1 MTHVVLVG
9 ATKGM
14 GRSLSRLL
22 AARGD
27 SLFLLGRDEGDL
39 AATAADLKLRGASKV
54 GWALLDLEDSSGF
67 DPALNQVGAA
77 GPVDWVVVTAADF
90 ASQDLLE
97 EDGVRLEA
105 LLRVN
110 FTGTI
115 LFCEAARKKLLRDGG
130 GLCVFG
136 SVAGDRGR
144 KPVGLY
150 GSTKAGLHHYL
161 ESLDHRYHGE
171 GLTVLTV
178 KPGFVRTSMTAGL
191 SPPPFAG
198 DPDAVARQVLKAMN
212 RRKVLLYTPSI
223 WWWVMTVIRWLPRF
237 VMRRIGF

>member
-1 MTHVVLVG
+1 MTRVVLLG

-14 GRSLSRLL
+14 GRSLGRLL
-22 AARGD
+22 AARGVG
-27 SLFLLGRDEGDL
+27 LFLLGRDERDL
-39 AATAADLKLRGASKV
+39 EATAADLKVRGASEV
-54 GWALLDLEDSSGF
+54 GWALLNLSDPPGFSS
-67 DPALNQVGAA
+67 ALKRAGAD

-90 ASQDLLE
+90 ASQEQLE
-97 EDGVRLEA
+97 EDGARLEA

-115 LFCEAARKKLLRDGG
+115 LFCEEARKTLLREGG

-150 GSTKAGLHHYL
+150 GATKAGLHHYL

-191 SPPPFAG
+191 SAPPFAG
-198 DPDAVARQVLKAMN
+198 DPDGVAQQVLRAMD
-212 RRKVLLYTPSI
+212 RRVPLIYTPRI
-223 WWWVMTVIRWLPRF
+223 WRWVMRVIRWLPRF